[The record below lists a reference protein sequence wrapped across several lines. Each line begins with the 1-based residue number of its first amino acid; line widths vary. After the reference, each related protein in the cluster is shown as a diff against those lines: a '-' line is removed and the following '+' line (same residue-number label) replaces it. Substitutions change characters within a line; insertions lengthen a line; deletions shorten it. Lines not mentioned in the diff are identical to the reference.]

1 MHAQDLVIDERGDR
15 QLLED
20 VDEFFEQPAIFL
32 ILLCQRYLRLAFPF
46 EQ

>member
-1 MHAQDLVIDERGDR
+1 MHAQDLVIDECGDR

-20 VDEFFEQPAIFL
+20 INELFEQPAIFL
-32 ILLCQRYLRLAFPF
+32 ILLRQRYLRLAFPF